1 MSSKSNRLK
10 RSLTNDES
18 RKSPT
23 KRQFRNENEKRR
35 RDLFSQLITNLE
47 EILEIPSKSS
57 SINSSPTN
65 KLDKAS
71 ILRETSIYLRRHQ
84 NHPSNSS
91 STSISS
97 SSDRSNEMID
107 FRWKPP
113 SSFVSLDQ
121 WTKILVESMNSFLL
135 ITKSDRF
142 DGKIVFVSKNISSLL
157 DYSQDDVLNRSIFEF
172 ISSRDQHRMK
182 DYLHREHQILNRC
195 SVGWKRATS
204 NEFEQCSIIGAF
216 RSARSVKNEPNSI
229 DDDDKYLM
237 SIVQVETIDRSL
249 IIQEENS
256 LEEYSLRLNLQGKL
270 IHFDLK
276 ACEYFGYHPDELIG
290 QTYLNYIHPDD
301 LPIMIRAHQ
310 LWKDFGNGTSDP
322 YRFLTKGQQW
332 IFIQTHCQVQMNS
345 WTGKAEFYL
354 CKTNILINSKESIPK
369 PIVSTS
375 IGFYQI
381 KLTKSKRKKI
391 FTSSLFSFEFHFS
404 GKFFY
409 FSTKNFNGQCFIRI
423 KRNSSHRIDR
433 REMFVD
439 NIIVIIRSKSNNIIF
454 VSIIKW
460 ILSKKYSREI
470 CRTSNTKTI
479 RNSFERRG
487 NRCYW
492 WYDQIYW

>member
-276 ACEYFGYHPDELIG
+276 
-290 QTYLNYIHPDD
+290 
-301 LPIMIRAHQ
+301 
-310 LWKDFGNGTSDP
+310 
-322 YRFLTKGQQW
+322 
-332 IFIQTHCQVQMNS
+332 
-345 WTGKAEFYL
+345 
-354 CKTNILINSKESIPK
+354 
-369 PIVSTS
+369 
-375 IGFYQI
+375 
-381 KLTKSKRKKI
+381 
-391 FTSSLFSFEFHFS
+391 
-404 GKFFY
+404 FF
-409 FSTKNFNGQCFIRI
+409 
-423 KRNSSHRIDR
+423 
-433 REMFVD
+433 
-439 NIIVIIRSKSNNIIF
+439 
-454 VSIIKW
+454 
-460 ILSKKYSREI
+460 
-470 CRTSNTKTI
+470 
-479 RNSFERRG
+479 RNSFFFFEFDRLFL
-487 NRCYW
+487 CL
-492 WYDQIYW
+492 DFL